1 MDRAPGLRDRSHM
14 TETTR
19 TTRLFA
25 VLVPLFML
33 LYGVFRLI
41 DGRDGDHGPGL
52 AWNIGHSFFFA
63 AFLLLG
69 ALVVELR
76 SLVHVDTAR
85 RAAAAGAAMVAG
97 VFGAGCFLWVITG
110 DLFPRFDDA
119 APLPEPLELVGPPA
133 FQIGILTLLVMLVAS
148 RPRQLPAW
156 SPVLVF
162 AAFLLIA
169 VNLDL
174 IPVAALALMAGLA
187 PLVRTRSGSMRAS

>member
-1 MDRAPGLRDRSHM
+1 M

-25 VLVPLFML
+25 LLVPVFML

-52 AWNIGHSFFFA
+52 AWNIGHTFFFA

-76 SLVHVDTAR
+76 ALIPADTAR
-85 RAAAAGAAMVAG
+85 RRAAAGVAMVAG
-97 VFGAGCFLWVITG
+97 VFGAACFLWVIVG

-119 APLPEPLELVGPPA
+119 APLPEPLELAGPLA
-133 FQIGILTLLVMLVAS
+133 FQLGLLTLLVMLVTA
-148 RPRQLPAW
+148 RPRRLPVW
-156 SPVLVF
+156 SPVLVLV
-162 AAFLLIA
+162 AFVLIA

-174 IPVAALALMAGLA
+174 LPVAALALMAGLA
-187 PLVRTRSGSMRAS
+187 PLARPRTGGPATAVIAS

>member
-1 MDRAPGLRDRSHM
+1 M

-19 TTRLFA
+19 STRLFA
-25 VLVPLFML
+25 LLVPLFLL

-41 DGRDGDHGPGL
+41 DGRDGDHGPGP
-52 AWNIGHSFFFA
+52 AWNIGHTFFFA

-76 SLVHVDTAR
+76 SMVPAGTGR

-97 VFGAGCFLWVITG
+97 VFGAGCFLWVILG

-119 APLPEPLELVGPPA
+119 APLPEPLEMAGPLA
-133 FQIGILTLLVMLVAS
+133 FQLGILTLLAMLVAS
-148 RPRQLPAW
+148 RPRRLPVW

-162 AAFLLIA
+162 VAFLLIA

-174 IPVAALALMAGLA
+174 IPLAALVLMAGLA
-187 PLVRTRSGSMRAS
+187 PLARTRNLRASASAS

>member
-1 MDRAPGLRDRSHM
+1 M

-19 TTRLFA
+19 STRLFA
-25 VLVPLFML
+25 LLVPLFLL

-41 DGRDGDHGPGL
+41 DGREGDRGPGL
-52 AWNIGHSFFFA
+52 AWNIGHTFFFA

-76 SLVHVDTAR
+76 TLVPVRTAR

-97 VFGAGCFLWVITG
+97 VFGAGCFLWVILG

-119 APLPEPLELVGPPA
+119 APLPEPLEIAGPLA
-133 FQIGILTLLVMLVAS
+133 FQLGILTLLTMLVAS
-148 RPRQLPAW
+148 RPARLPVW

-162 AAFLLIA
+162 AAFVVIA
-169 VNLDL
+169 VTLDL
-174 IPVAALALMAGLA
+174 LPLAAVLLMAGLA
-187 PLVRTRSGSMRAS
+187 PLVRTRAGGLPASASAS

>member
-1 MDRAPGLRDRSHM
+1 M
-14 TETTR
+14 TETTTR
-19 TTRLFA
+19 ATRLFA
-25 VLVPLFML
+25 QLVPLFMF

-41 DGRDGDHGPGL
+41 DGRDGRDGDHGPGL

-85 RAAAAGAAMVAG
+85 RAADAGAAMVAG
-97 VFGAGCFLWVITG
+97 VFGAGCFLWVMLG

-133 FQIGILTLLVMLVAS
+133 FQAGILTLLTMLVVS
-148 RPRQLPAW
+148 RPARLPAW
-156 SPVLVF
+156 SPLLVF
-162 AAFLLIA
+162 AAFLVIA

-174 IPVAALALMAGLA
+174 LPLAAVILMAGLA
-187 PLVRTRSGSMRAS
+187 PLARTRAGSLRASANAS

>member
-1 MDRAPGLRDRSHM
+1 M
-14 TETTR
+14 TATTR

-25 VLVPLFML
+25 LLVPLFMF

-76 SLVHVDTAR
+76 RMVPGGTAQR
-85 RAAAAGAAMVAG
+85 TTAAGAAMVAG
-97 VFGAGCFLWVITG
+97 VVGAACFLWVILG
-110 DLFPRFDDA
+110 DLFPRFDDT
-119 APLPEPLELVGPPA
+119 APLPEPLELAGPLA
-133 FQIGILTLLVMLVAS
+133 FQAGILTLLVMLVTS
-148 RPRQLPAW
+148 RPRQLPPW
-156 SPVLVF
+156 SPVLVLG
-162 AAFLLIA
+162 AFLLIA

-187 PLVRTRSGSMRAS
+187 PLVRTRTDGVPASATAS